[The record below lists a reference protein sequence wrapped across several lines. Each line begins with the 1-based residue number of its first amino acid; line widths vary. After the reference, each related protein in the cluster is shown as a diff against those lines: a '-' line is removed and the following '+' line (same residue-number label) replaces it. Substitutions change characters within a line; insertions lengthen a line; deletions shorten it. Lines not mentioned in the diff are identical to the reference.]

1 MKWPFKQKQRD
12 DAPFLSPL
20 SQHRS
25 FQESLGQRLPSATA
39 SIVFMV
45 VGGLTLVVVIAGML
59 GSADTEP
66 PATIAENPVE
76 PVLAAPAAPP
86 AAPAVPAVSFASE
99 LNAARIPDSA
109 VAAAEPTDPDP
120 ARTASIL
127 SAIPSQHALQPEVD
141 IAETEAEIAALES
154 VQRTQVE
161 EDIGV
166 PSAPAVASV
175 AADSDLRNATTTGHV
190 NMRAGPND
198 EAEVLAIIPASTHI
212 QVEADCNWCAVAYEG
227 RSGYIYRS
235 FISYE

>member
-1 MKWPFKQKQRD
+1 MKWPFKLKQRD

-20 SQHRS
+20 SQQRS
-25 FQESLGQRLPSATA
+25 FRESLGQRLPSATA
-39 SIVFMV
+39 PIVFMV
-45 VGGLTLVVVIAGML
+45 VGGLTLVVAIAGML
-59 GSADTEP
+59 GSPDTDP
-66 PATIAENPVE
+66 TATAAESPVE
-76 PVLAAPAAPP
+76 PALAAPAAPP
-86 AAPAVPAVSFASE
+86 AVAAVPAVSFASE
-99 LNAARIPDSA
+99 LEAARIPEAA
-109 VAAAEPTDPDP
+109 VTAAGETDPDP

-127 SAIPSQHALQPEVD
+127 SAIPSQHALQPEVE

-166 PSAPAVASV
+166 PAAPATASL
-175 AADSDLRNATTTGHV
+175 AADSDLHNATTTGHV

-198 EAEVLAIIPASTHI
+198 EAEVLAIIPASTRI
-212 QVEADCNWCAVAYEG
+212 QVEAGCSWCAVAYDG